1 VSGPA
6 IQEVVVVGGGTAGW
20 LAAGVLAAK
29 NKQLGE
35 AKIKVTLVESPNVA
49 SLGVGEGTWPS
60 MRHTLQIIGIN
71 EQTFIQ
77 RCNVSLKQGSLF
89 QGWVNGSPNDAYYHP
104 FVTPPHYGQY
114 DLAGAWQQLS
124 NREMKFADFAS
135 VQSSVC
141 ELNLAPKQLSTPD
154 YAGVTNY
161 GYHLDAGKFAELLCE
176 HCTKLLGVRHIK
188 DHVTQ
193 VHAAKNGDV
202 SHLSTKLSGNISG
215 QLFVDCSGMNSL
227 LIDQHY
233 HIPFLNQEHVLFNDR
248 ALAAHVPYASDSA
261 PILSATKSSAQ
272 TNGWIWDIGLQTR
285 RGVGYTYSS
294 QFESKQSAED
304 TLAKY
309 INTLTEDGLNSSITP
324 RTIKFTPGYREKFW
338 QNNCVAVGMSSGFFE
353 PLEASAI
360 AMVELSLTML
370 SEQFPRNRQ
379 HMDIVAERFNERF
392 TYRWQRVIDF
402 LKLHY
407 VLSERQDKYWLAH
420 RDASSIPDSLQ
431 KLLDTWQ
438 FQAPSRYDV
447 IQNEEVFPSAS
458 YQYVLYGMRYKRS
471 IENTLAATTLSSSML
486 QYAEQLMQQNEQLKH
501 QYRAGLPSNRTF
513 INGLL
518 GKVNKGSAV

>member
-1 VSGPA
+1 MNAPA

-29 NKQLGE
+29 NKQLGKD
-35 AKIKVTLVESPNVA
+35 KINVTLVESPDVA

-89 QGWVNGSPNDAYYHP
+89 QSWVNGSTDDAYYHP

-114 DLAGAWQQLS
+114 DLAAAWQQLT
-124 NREMKFADFAS
+124 NRKIKFADFAS

-176 HCTKLLGVRHIK
+176 HCTEHLGVSHIK
-188 DHVTQ
+188 DHVTY

-202 SHLSTKLSGNISG
+202 THLETKQSGKVGG

-227 LIDQHY
+227 LIAQHY
-233 HIPFLNQEHVLFNDR
+233 NIPFLSQDHILFNNR
-248 ALAAHVPYASDSA
+248 ALAAHVPYASNSS
-261 PILSATKSSAQ
+261 PILSATKSIAQ
-272 TNGWIWDIGLQTR
+272 ENGWIWDIGLQSR

-294 QFESKQSAED
+294 EYESQQSAED
-304 TLAKY
+304 TLAKHLK
-309 INTLTEDGLNSSITP
+309 TLLGAELASEIVPKS
-324 RTIKFTPGYREKFW
+324 IKFTPGYREKFW
-338 QNNCVAVGMSSGFFE
+338 QNNCVAIGMSSGFFE

-370 SEQFPRNRQ
+370 SEQFPRNRE
-379 HMDIVAERFNERF
+379 HMNIIAARFNERF

-407 VLSERQDKYWLAH
+407 VLSERQEPYWVAH
-420 RDASSIPDSLQ
+420 REQSSIPDSLQ
-431 KLLDTWQ
+431 NLLEAWQ
-438 FQAPSRYDV
+438 YQAPSRYDV

-471 IENTLAATTLSSSML
+471 PENIHAAPCLSSSMK
-486 QYAEQLMQQNEQLKH
+486 QYAEQLMQQNEKLKH
-501 QYRAGLPSNRTF
+501 QYRAGLPSNRAF
-513 INGLL
+513 VDGLL
-518 GKVNKGSAV
+518 SKVNSNRAS